1 MVKVLAVRGSKMVAY
16 KIVTIHSAQ
25 RCVLWTMVGDAVVD
39 DAMVLWRV
47 AGSACCALVL
57 CSVFCSIT
65 VRSPRGVSGSHTTVQ
80 CKSPC
85 YEGTRKD
92 PPKYGDSNMK

>member
-1 MVKVLAVRGSKMVAY
+1 MCAMDNG
-16 KIVTIHSAQ
+16 
-25 RCVLWTMVGDAVVD
+25 GNAVVG

-65 VRSPRGVSGSHTTVQ
+65 VRSPRGVSGSHMTVQ
-80 CKSPC
+80 C
-85 YEGTRKD
+85 R
-92 PPKYGDSNMK
+92 PPSMLRRHQKCQKTHQSMGIVI

>member
-1 MVKVLAVRGSKMVAY
+1 MDNG
-16 KIVTIHSAQ
+16 
-25 RCVLWTMVGDAVVD
+25 GDAVVG

-92 PPKYGDSNMK
+92 PSKYGDSNMK